1 MELLQGVSDII
12 QEISEKVILPK
23 FQDICKN
30 RVINK
35 TPADLVTA
43 ADIDSEMAFFRELPK
58 IIPDSQ
64 IVSEELSDSHP
75 VLLKSFQDS
84 KIQNLWVID
93 PLDGTTNFIE
103 GKENFAVAVSLITN
117 GKTKAAWIYL
127 PYKKQMLCG
136 DEKHGLFLNNKKFE
150 IENKKRKIENIDTN
164 RLLLPY
170 IKPSFNLIRASSCSC
185 SYFNLITQKIDAIIF
200 SKKLLP
206 WDHVAGT
213 FLHKCSGGF
222 NAYIDG
228 TEYSPSKKQH
238 NTLIMAP
245 DRKSWMEL
253 RGQTQIWLER
263 LTIDNQKQVL
273 GTGNIKWE
281 K

>member
-12 QEISEKVILPK
+12 QEISERVILPK

-30 RVINK
+30 SIINK

-103 GKENFAVAVSLITN
+103 GKRI
-117 GKTKAAWIYL
+117 
-127 PYKKQMLCG
+127 
-136 DEKHGLFLNNKKFE
+136 
-150 IENKKRKIENIDTN
+150 
-164 RLLLPY
+164 LLLQY
-170 IKPSFNLIRASSCSC
+170 R
-185 SYFNLITQKIDAIIF
+185 
-200 SKKLLP
+200 
-206 WDHVAGT
+206 
-213 FLHKCSGGF
+213 
-222 NAYIDG
+222 
-228 TEYSPSKKQH
+228 
-238 NTLIMAP
+238 
-245 DRKSWMEL
+245 
-253 RGQTQIWLER
+253 
-263 LTIDNQKQVL
+263 
-273 GTGNIKWE
+273 
-281 K
+281 